1 VKKAAMQVY
10 KFGGSVLKDAAGVR
24 AAVEQVKD
32 AGTALVVVVSAFGK
46 TTRALE
52 EIAGAAWSGE
62 KGTGEKSGR
71 LREHHLHILR
81 QLAGGGEAEEQVK
94 DLFNLLA
101 GSLEQPLPQD
111 AGRWYDEIV
120 SYGER
125 LSAVIVG
132 EALRQAGVAAEMID
146 IRQVIVTDDRHRQ
159 ARVIMEPTRERV
171 RKAFDRKHGIYITQG
186 YIAATAEGV
195 PTTLGREGS
204 DYTAAL
210 LGSILGA
217 EKVVL
222 WKDVPGV
229 MNADPATESDAVH
242 LPGIS
247 YQEAAE
253 MAFYGA
259 RVIHPMTIK
268 PLENSHIPL
277 VVRGLF
283 TPENEGTLIWDLE
296 EMIRHA
302 PVFIRKERQILL
314 SVFPRDYSFILNRH
328 LEDLSGLFKTWRFNI
343 SLIQISAISVSFC
356 IDDPEEGFMER
367 VEELQKTYEVYFNR
381 EVELWTFRHYREVL
395 VKKKLKNCV
404 TLVEQRT
411 RLTAQYVI
419 KRV

>member
-1 VKKAAMQVY
+1 M
-10 KFGGSVLKDAAGVR
+10 LRDTAGVR
-24 AAVEQVKD
+24 AAVQRMKD

-46 TTRALE
+46 TTHALE
-52 EIAGAAWSGE
+52 ELAALAYSDKKVIPDKRE
-62 KGTGEKSGR
+62 Q
-71 LREHHLHILR
+71 LREYHLQIVRDLPGDGEEGLR
-81 QLAGGGEAEEQVK
+81 RVE
-94 DLFNLLA
+94 DLFASLYER
-101 GSLEQPLPQD
+101 LEQPSLQD
-111 AGRWYDEIV
+111 AGRWHDEIV
-120 SYGER
+120 SYGEL

-132 EALRQAGVAAEMID
+132 TAMRQAGMAAKEVD
-146 IRQVIVTDDRHRQ
+146 AREVIITDKRYTR
-159 ARVIMEPTRERV
+159 ARVSMEVTEKKIRE
-171 RKAFDRKHGIYITQG
+171 AFGDSNRIYLTQG
-186 YIAATAEGV
+186 YIASAAGGV

-210 LGSILGA
+210 LGGVLGA

-229 MNADPATESDAVH
+229 MNADPAVDKGAVH

-259 RVIHPMTIK
+259 KVIHPMTIK
-268 PLENSHIPL
+268 PLENRHIPL

-296 EMIRHA
+296 EMVRHV

-328 LEDLSGLFKTWRFNI
+328 LESLFGLFKGWQYNI

-356 IDDPEEGFMER
+356 IDDPGQTFMVR

-381 EVELWTFRHYREVL
+381 GVELWTFRHYREAL
-395 VKKKLKNCV
+395 LREKLEGCV